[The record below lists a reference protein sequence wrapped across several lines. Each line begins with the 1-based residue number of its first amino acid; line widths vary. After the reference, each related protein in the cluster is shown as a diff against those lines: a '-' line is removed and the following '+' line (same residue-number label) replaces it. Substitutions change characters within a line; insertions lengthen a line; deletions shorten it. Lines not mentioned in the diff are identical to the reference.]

1 MISRGFASFASATG
15 EFFIGFIIRTKSSA
29 FTEFNIV
36 PKFTGNSECE
46 RQGAIPQPR
55 QEKADFILPACQGGV
70 RRLPDVGWSLSPTDH

>member
-36 PKFTGNSECE
+36 PKFTGNSESE
-46 RQGAIPQPR
+46 RQSAIPQR
-55 QEKADFILPACQGGV
+55 QEKADFILLACQAGV